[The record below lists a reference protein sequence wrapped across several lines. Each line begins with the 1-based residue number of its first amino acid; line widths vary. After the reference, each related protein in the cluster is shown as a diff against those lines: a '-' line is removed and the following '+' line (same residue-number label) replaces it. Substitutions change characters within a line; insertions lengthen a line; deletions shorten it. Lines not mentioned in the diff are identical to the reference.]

1 MRASIREPNAVD
13 CVCVNSCMKT
23 AVASVSLRPLAR
35 QIDGSDM
42 TKNMS
47 PFRMRDANDTR
58 LAGSVSPLGRRM
70 VPACGAPRIANG

>member
-1 MRASIREPNAVD
+1 
-13 CVCVNSCMKT
+13 MKT

-58 LAGSVSPLGRRM
+58 LAGSDSPFGRRT
-70 VPACGAPRIANG
+70 VPECGALRITNACPAPMKDTSVTGRIAGSNV